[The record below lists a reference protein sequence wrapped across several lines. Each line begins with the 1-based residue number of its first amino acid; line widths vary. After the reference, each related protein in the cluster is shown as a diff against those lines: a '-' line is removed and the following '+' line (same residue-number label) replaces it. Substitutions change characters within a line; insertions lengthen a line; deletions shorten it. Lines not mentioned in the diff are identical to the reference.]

1 MSKNAERQSLLASS
15 QDAPIIV
22 ASAVMPSYGT
32 GAVVIVDEETPIL
45 LAEAQVDEAFELVDG
60 SPVFHNFFFALLFY
74 AHFALMIWLGV
85 AIAPQGFDKIDLNY
99 TSTIIENALR
109 NRNDDYTND
118 DISEED
124 IQEFADFVHQ
134 GAPSFLQVYPLRI
147 FFLLIIPCHFTAL
160 TIAYFELVY
169 IIKAIPKTVIYSFLI
184 KSLILSTGLAIF
196 LAVLSG
202 SVLVWFIAV
211 ITILA
216 MLYYTAIG
224 WRYAP
229 YAAVNLK
236 VALTGIYSNFGVN
249 LVAATFAKLGVI
261 WTIYWLY
268 VTIGVFGYMG
278 AQCRETHPDGNF
290 DMTSPDFD
298 NSCNPPVMVVLLFLL
313 SLYWTSVVTTVCV

>member
-1 MSKNAERQSLLASS
+1 MNKNAQAA
-15 QDAPIIV
+15 QDAPFV
-22 ASAVMPSYGT
+22 VPTAVPVPTYGT
-32 GAVVIVDEETPIL
+32 TETLQLIIDEETPIL
-45 LAEAQVDEAFELVDG
+45 AEAEVEVDEAFKLDG
-60 SPVFHNFFFALLFY
+60 APVCRDFFFALLFY
-74 AHFALMIWLGV
+74 AHFLLMIWLGV
-85 AIAPQGFDKIDLNY
+85 SIAPLGYETIQFNFKIVEDLMRQ
-99 TSTIIENALR
+99 S
-109 NRNDDYTND
+109 DDLT
-118 DISEED
+118 EED
-124 IQEFADFVHQ
+124 ILDFEDFIQH
-134 GAPSFLQVYPLRI
+134 GAPSFVRVYSLRI
-147 FFLLIIPCHFTAL
+147 FLLLVIPCHFAAFA
-160 TIAYFELVY
+160 ISYFNTVY
-169 IIKAIPKTVIYSFLI
+169 VLKAIPKRVIYTLLI
-184 KSLILSTGLAIF
+184 KSLVLTSGLF
-196 LAVLSG
+196 LYLARRSG

-211 ITILA
+211 IAILA
-216 MLYYTAIG
+216 MLYYTAIA